1 MSSASCAPATVTLRP
16 PLAARPASLL
26 AAIVSDRPEAIA
38 EAARSAGIAADCADA
53 ATLWLLPYNAPRI
66 LFLDLP
72 VAGVTP
78 RRLSLLVRQLCRAF
92 PDLVIAAHD
101 AAPGAAPGIA
111 SAIASGLPVD
121 IAVPALTDDSL
132 ADAFAEA
139 RHLLRPVPNARSLF
153 FRQPQKRLSLFR

>member
-101 AAPGAAPGIA
+101 APPGAASG
-111 SAIASGLPVD
+111 IASGLPVD